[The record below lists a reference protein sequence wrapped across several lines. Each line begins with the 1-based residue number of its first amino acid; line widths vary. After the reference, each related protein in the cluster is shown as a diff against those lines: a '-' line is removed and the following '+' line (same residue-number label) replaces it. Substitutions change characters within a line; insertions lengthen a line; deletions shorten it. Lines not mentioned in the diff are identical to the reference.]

1 MKGLRGLSLFLF
13 YTRRLPAFELLGKY
27 RANPVNVLEYLGRR
41 ALSLFFLPRYYY
53 LELFAKQ
60 EKDEKSNETK
70 LEERRYESNPRSL
83 TIRVTHDLYLCS
95 SLI

>member
-53 LELFAKQ
+53 L
-60 EKDEKSNETK
+60 
-70 LEERRYESNPRSL
+70 
-83 TIRVTHDLYLCS
+83 
-95 SLI
+95 